1 MGTNS
6 PTRIT
11 VEAVVKAPL
20 EKVWKYWNEP
30 EHITHW
36 SFASNDWHAPS
47 ATNDL
52 RPGGKLIVRMEA
64 KDGSIGF
71 DFGGIYDV
79 VKEHEEISF
88 TMGDGRRVDIVFTPQ
103 GDATKVTE
111 TFDAESTHPLD
122 FQQAGWQ
129 SILDNFK
136 QYAEQH

>member
-30 EHITHW
+30 EHLTHW

-64 KDGSIGF
+64 KDGSFGF

>member
-64 KDGSIGF
+64 KHGSFGF

>member
-30 EHITHW
+30 EHLTHW